1 MKLLANFEAPSFTRI
16 CYHSS
21 EARDYWGKAFK
32 LAGSVCWEAELRTA
46 ADGVRACGTCHIPN
60 VGGDRMYEKL
70 ARYGLKW
77 RRLTRV
83 GPSAGFSHR
92 RHAPL
97 QEGDPNFSW
106 FTVVSS
112 DDANLDAFEAAH
124 SKSDHNAMGD
134 LLGFPSCCVGGFN
147 EHWPEYCD
155 PIWQAAQATPGVVEL
170 PYVGG
175 PYSINNPPDRPV
187 GTLQVRAHPATNNML
202 RYASARVMF
211 HLTCQLQCPAT
222 IDRAEDWVRIMEEIT
237 PGGGKATIQLLSLPM
252 AWDVCHGW
260 VKVVTPAFTVHAGSV
275 ETQHRY
281 IVQVEPDPWLLP
293 FKYSE
298 IPGRVAGQFWPMMDY
313 TKMSEEESAA

>member
-155 PIWQAAQATPGVVEL
+155 PIWQAAQATPGVIEL

-175 PYSINNPPDRPV
+175 PYSIDNPPDRPV
-187 GTLQVRAHPATNNML
+187 EILQVRAHPTHKL
-202 RYASARVMF
+202 GVHRVE
-211 HLTCQLQCPAT
+211 
-222 IDRAEDWVRIMEEIT
+222 RRGEESIE
-237 PGGGKATIQLLSLPM
+237 
-252 AWDVCHGW
+252 H
-260 VKVVTPAFTVHAGSV
+260 
-275 ETQHRY
+275 
-281 IVQVEPDPWLLP
+281 
-293 FKYSE
+293 
-298 IPGRVAGQFWPMMDY
+298 VAGQIAHRSRGGGERHEIQ
-313 TKMSEEESAA
+313 TTLEELVLHLCRPRLSLGAL